1 MKDYFYL
8 QYQMTQRRLLD
19 AGIHPLIGYL
29 LSLVAFVLVS
39 EYIFHK
45 SEFAKYLVVLIC
57 ISLQLKLSEK
67 NRADFLLTTF
77 GEQKSKL
84 IRIVENLVLS
94 VPFVV
99 ILIYNKAFP
108 ECIFIT
114 ATAFINAAFS
124 FHTNLYFSLP
134 TPFSKSPFEFP
145 VGFRNTFFIFP
156 IAYTLTVIAINVD
169 NLNLGIF
176 SMILIFLTSMS
187 FYSKSEH
194 EYYVWIYADVPKSF
208 LKKKLWIATKSASLL
223 VAPVLIILLIYYPM
237 DFKVIGIFF
246 LLGLMFLWTIIL
258 GKYATF
264 PRDMNMPEGL
274 IMALSIYFPPLL
286 LIVIPFFYNKSINKL
301 NVLLYDKN

>member
-1 MKDYFYL
+1 
-8 QYQMTQRRLLD
+8 
-19 AGIHPLIGYL
+19 
-29 LSLVAFVLVS
+29 
-39 EYIFHK
+39 
-45 SEFAKYLVVLIC
+45 
-57 ISLQLKLSEK
+57 
-67 NRADFLLTTF
+67 
-77 GEQKSKL
+77 
-84 IRIVENLVLS
+84 
-94 VPFVV
+94 
-99 ILIYNKAFP
+99 
-108 ECIFIT
+108 
-114 ATAFINAAFS
+114 
-124 FHTNLYFSLP
+124 
-134 TPFSKSPFEFP
+134 
-145 VGFRNTFFIFP
+145 
-156 IAYTLTVIAINVD
+156 LTVIAINVD

>member
-39 EYIFHK
+39 VYIFHK

-134 TPFSKSPFEFP
+134 TPFSKAHLN
-145 VGFRNTFFIFP
+145 FR
-156 IAYTLTVIAINVD
+156 
-169 NLNLGIF
+169 
-176 SMILIFLTSMS
+176 
-187 FYSKSEH
+187 
-194 EYYVWIYADVPKSF
+194 
-208 LKKKLWIATKSASLL
+208 
-223 VAPVLIILLIYYPM
+223 
-237 DFKVIGIFF
+237 
-246 LLGLMFLWTIIL
+246 
-258 GKYATF
+258 
-264 PRDMNMPEGL
+264 
-274 IMALSIYFPPLL
+274 
-286 LIVIPFFYNKSINKL
+286 
-301 NVLLYDKN
+301 